1 MNPDPGSISQWVL
14 RLKSGNPTATQAIW
28 DRFYPKLVEA
38 ANKRLIKNPDPATSG
53 EDIAQ
58 SSFRNVCLGV
68 LEGKYPQLENR
79 DDLWKLLLVSMI
91 NRVRS
96 HYRSINAQKRA
107 VSLEE
112 SIDSIDD
119 ELLVQFK
126 SPAAQSEL
134 DDLIDFLLNK
144 LDQEDPSG
152 QLRQIAVLYL
162 NEHSASDIAKIIHR
176 RKTNILHKVQLIRAL
191 WEESLLL

>member
-176 RKTNILHKVQLIRAL
+176 RQTNILHKVQLIRAL